1 MDILKTPQEE
11 RDYIVGLF
19 NQLFEG
25 ESNEDAFTGSRSLEY
40 EMYSFTL
47 KDNWRADWAQGGYV
61 AFSVTNGIVRYSF
74 EIGGELLSKDKD
86 SYQCLFL
93 TKDKKRFKLTGEN
106 IERIDEDSYRIVIPN
121 EIAESVL
128 IDGTKIS
135 LRADDDEVVS
145 ELYFGIN
152 SPARVF
158 KLVAGCEVDDDE
170 IDEIY
175 DDCAASMEDALKSQI
190 EESKKTAQ
198 MAEELDYYS
207 RVISCC
213 RHLIFI
219 NPEDDSIIEP
229 IIKNPD
235 SVSAVSSFREYC
247 STNNRKCDL
256 LEFIDSFGKSDYAR
270 AMLKETERIT
280 EETNKRIIYKK
291 RGKAFFFVA
300 LGCFLLSFG
309 IDTIQPVFLSIA
321 AVTFIVSVAYHYRGN
336 KEVEPNLKK
345 KSAVAEFR
353 RRMMQFD
360 KEYVGKKNE
369 LLSQV

>member
-25 ESNEDAFTGSRSLEY
+25 ESNEDAFTGTRSLVY
-40 EMYSFTL
+40 EIYAFTNSV
-47 KDNWRADWAQGGYV
+47 NWRADWALGGAV
-61 AFSVTNGIVRYSF
+61 VFSATNGIVRYSF
-74 EIGGELLSKDKD
+74 EIGGELLSRDKD

-106 IERIDEDSYRIVIPN
+106 IERIDEDTYRIVIPN
-121 EIAESVL
+121 EIAEAAL
-128 IDGTKIS
+128 TDGTKIS
-135 LRADDDEVVS
+135 LRADNDEVVS
-145 ELYFGIN
+145 ELYFGIK

-175 DDCAASMEDALKSQI
+175 DDCAASMEDALKSQD
-190 EESKKTAQ
+190 EESEKTAQ
-198 MAEELDYYS
+198 MADELDYYS
-207 RVISCC
+207 RVVSCC

-219 NPEDDSIIEP
+219 DPEDDSIIEP

-235 SVSAVSSFREYC
+235 SVSAVSALREYC
-247 STNNRKCDL
+247 STNNITCDL
-256 LEFIDSFGKSDYAR
+256 LEFIDSFGKSDYAQ
-270 AMLKETERIT
+270 AMLKEEDRIK
-280 EETNKRIIYKK
+280 EETNKRIINKK
-291 RGKAFFFVA
+291 RGKTFTFVA
-300 LGCFLLSFG
+300 IGCFLLSFVN
-309 IDTIQPVFLSIA
+309 DTIQPVFIGLA
-321 AVTFIVSVAYHYRGN
+321 AVMLIVSVACRYIGN

-345 KSAVAEFR
+345 KRAVAEFR

-360 KEYVGKKNE
+360 KEYVDKKKE
-369 LLSQV
+369 LLSQI